1 MNTLPVLLLLTSVR
15 SFGFSGDTSSCWV
28 RRRNRW
34 DEILHINSR
43 RSQYRYPTS
52 ASYITTRLFATSAS
66 DDDDID
72 DNENDTQQMGTNGTD
87 DILRRQVQLERLVAK
102 QAVVLSKMQSRISEL
117 TDIVNKFSTIVEL
130 LETAG
135 LSINDEDEI
144 QIELPS
150 DYEKVRE
157 DDDDDDIE
165 NVPQMQRS
173 WLDYEYSETEIFGTA
188 PTSVTEAA
196 DSAGAAILAA
206 MLAGKLR
213 MLVDV

>member
-1 MNTLPVLLLLTSVR
+1 MHTGRQS
-15 SFGFSGDTSSCWV
+15 
-28 RRRNRW
+28 
-34 DEILHINSR
+34 H
-43 RSQYRYPTS
+43 YRYTVS
-52 ASYITTRLFATSAS
+52 TSYIATTTRLFATSA
-66 DDDDID
+66 DDEN
-72 DNENDTQQMGTNGTD
+72 DNNDENDTQQMSTNGTE
-87 DILRRQVQLERLVAK
+87 DILKRQGQLERLVAK

-117 TDIVNKFSTIVEL
+117 SDIVNKFSTIVEL

-135 LSINDEDEI
+135 LSVHDEDGI
-144 QIELPS
+144 HIELPS
-150 DYEKVRE
+150 DYEMIS

-165 NVPQMQRS
+165 NVPQPGRS

-213 MLVDV
+213 MLVDVRDAELSRDATSWCNL